1 MTYVKF
7 KEVVFPLLLLMTTP
21 SSRSNTSDDLVSWF
35 SAVRMNLA
43 ENVISRMVLHYVMY
57 LTLTRSTHAA
67 PVLQPEIG

>member
-43 ENVISRMVLHYVMY
+43 ENVIS
-57 LTLTRSTHAA
+57 
-67 PVLQPEIG
+67 